1 MDDYVALAK
10 ITTFVEE
17 ELTVK
22 VMLAALSRFSTTLSD
37 TMNPGSL
44 VVEPAMPKIPKVAM
58 KMMKALQSL
67 WQYPSTTLSNV

>member
-1 MDDYVALAK
+1 
-10 ITTFVEE
+10 
-17 ELTVK
+17 
-22 VMLAALSRFSTTLSD
+22 MLAALSRFSTTLSD